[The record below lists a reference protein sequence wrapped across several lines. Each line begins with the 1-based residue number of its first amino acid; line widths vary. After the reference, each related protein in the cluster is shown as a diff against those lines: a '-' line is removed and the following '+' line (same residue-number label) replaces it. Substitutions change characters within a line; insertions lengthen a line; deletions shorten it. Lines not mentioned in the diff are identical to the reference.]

1 MWSVLIYSKNSHFQF
16 QNFFSHDTNAFDNWF
31 PCIQSDN
38 CTCSHPN
45 YCWCMCHHF
54 DIGWGWECTARL
66 QLLGVKLWKLNL
78 AKVFSSTNYFHFF
91 HFKLIFWQNNFTKK
105 SLFGL
110 LIIVWA
116 SSFQLSCWKFFFKV
130 KYFKKRWQDSFTLSE
145 VFKNVFIFV

>member
-105 SLFGL
+105 SLFGSSRVKSDSAKKTFL
-110 LIIVWA
+110 DDKVIESDWNLVSNLIFYPFDNW
-116 SSFQLSCWKFFFKV
+116 CP
-130 KYFKKRWQDSFTLSE
+130 
-145 VFKNVFIFV
+145 